1 MRVTISALLLIILLI
16 LLANI
21 IYADSLPIVLRP
33 KINSQIQPNTAFNYT
48 FTFASDS
55 SCTDVIYT
63 NSTSLTTDS
72 YGIGFVELD
81 ISNMTESPRY
91 LCEYRN
97 SILRKTH
104 SIGTSLGNRG
114 LFYGNLSAVLLNI
127 TGNITASGFIG
138 NGSMLESVYAVGIA
152 DNIVSSGKISAD
164 SVNTTHILD
173 RTISSL
179 DLSSDSVNS
188 SHIEDSGVRSSDIA
202 SGSVNASHIVS
213 ASVNAVHINT
223 SQINS
228 SHILDYSIT
237 AEDISNSTNL
247 TLGSRISFSFGEI
260 IENIMAGWLRITGSL
275 SITQNLSVS
284 EEVTV
289 GGVSSD
295 GAGRILCIR
304 SDGALGTCSSRI
316 RNSGGID
323 TCTCT

>member
-1 MRVTISALLLIILLI
+1 MRPVIFILSSIIIFTILVG
-16 LLANI
+16 I

-33 KINSQIQPNTAFNYT
+33 KINGNIQPNTAFNYT
-48 FTFASDS
+48 FNFSSDTI
-55 SCTDVIYT
+55 CTNVLYT
-63 NSTSLTTDS
+63 NTTSLTTDN
-72 YGIGFVELD
+72 YGIAFVELD
-81 ISNMTESPRY
+81 ITTLAESPQY

-97 SILRKTH
+97 GILRRTH
-104 SIGTSLGNRG
+104 AIGVVLSSRG

-138 NGSMLESVYAVGIA
+138 NGSMLESVYAVDIA

-179 DLSSDSVNS
+179 DL
-188 SHIEDSGVRSSDIA
+188 A
-202 SGSVNASHIVS
+202 FGSVNASHIVS

-237 AEDISNSTNL
+237 GEDISNSTNI

>member
-1 MRVTISALLLIILLI
+1 MRPAIFVLSLI
-16 LLANI
+16 LMFAVLTNI
-21 IYADSLPIVLRP
+21 IYADSLPMVLRP
-33 KINSQIQPNTAFNYT
+33 KISGQIQPNTGFNYT
-48 FTFASDS
+48 FVFASDS
-55 SCTDVIYT
+55 SCTDVVYT
-63 NSTSLTTDS
+63 NSTSLSTDS

-81 ISNMTESPRY
+81 ISNMTESPQY

-97 SILRKTH
+97 NILRKTH

-127 TGNITASGFIG
+127 TGNITASRFIG
-138 NGSMLESVYAVGIA
+138 NGSMLESVYAVDIT

-179 DLSSDSVNS
+179 DLAFN
-188 SHIEDSGVRSSDIA
+188 
-202 SGSVNASHIVS
+202 SVNASHIVS

-223 SQINS
+223 SQIDS

-316 RNSGGID
+316 RNSDGIS